1 MDPVG
6 GHDMAARFARARE
19 RIERAGGDPDRIT
32 MIAVTKGFG
41 PDVVAQARSLGQA
54 DFGENYTVDLA
65 RKAEALDEA
74 ALEEAGA
81 LDEAAPASGSADD
94 VRWHYLGAVQR
105 TTARKLG
112 ALVHLWQGVDGLGAG
127 ERIAKAAPGAGV
139 LLQVNVSGE
148 TRKHGCTFDAAP
160 DLVEG
165 LRGLRLDVRGLM
177 AVGPSGPPEAA
188 RAGFRRL
195 AELAD
200 AMGLAERSMGM
211 SADLEVAVAEGAT
224 MVRLGT
230 ALFGPRPPHP

>member
-6 GHDMAARFARARE
+6 GDDMAARFARARE

-41 PDVVAQARSLGQA
+41 PDVVAQARSLGHV

-65 RKAEALDEA
+65 RKAA
-74 ALEEAGA
+74 ALEAAALEAAA
-81 LDEAAPASGSADD
+81 LAPASPDD

-165 LRGLRLDVRGLM
+165 LRGLRLDVRGVM

-200 AMGLAERSMGM
+200 AMGLPERSMGM
-211 SADLEVAVAEGAT
+211 SGDLEVAVAEGAT

>member
-1 MDPVG
+1 MDSLG
-6 GHDMAARFARARE
+6 GRDMAARFARARQ
-19 RIERAGGDPDRIT
+19 RIERAGGDPDRISL
-32 MIAVTKGFG
+32 IAVTKGFG
-41 PDVVAQARSLGQA
+41 PEVVAQARALGHV
-54 DFGENYTVDLA
+54 DFGENYTVDLM
-65 RKAEALDEA
+65 RKAESL
-74 ALEEAGA
+74 G
-81 LDEAAPASGSADD
+81 PATPDG

-112 ALVHLWQGVDGLGAG
+112 TLVHLWQGVEGLGAG
-127 ERIAKAAPGAGV
+127 ERIAQAAPGAEV

-148 TRKHGCTFDAAP
+148 TRKHGCTFEAAP
-160 DLVEG
+160 GLVAS

-177 AVGPSGPPEAA
+177 AVGPAGPPEAA

-195 AELAD
+195 TELAD
-200 AMGLAERSMGM
+200 DLGLAERSMGM